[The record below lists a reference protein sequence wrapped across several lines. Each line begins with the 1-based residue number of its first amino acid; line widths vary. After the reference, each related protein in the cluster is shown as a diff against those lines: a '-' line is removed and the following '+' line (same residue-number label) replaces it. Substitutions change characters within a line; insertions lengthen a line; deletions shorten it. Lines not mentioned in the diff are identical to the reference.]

1 MFPRRPAQN
10 PPPSSVFP
18 PPSLSTFLC
27 WVGHP
32 RGKGECV
39 LSPGD
44 SEMPTGVTPSPC
56 CTRAQPGAFLKSTH
70 LIVSPRGGTTLYKSS
85 QYLKT
90 QFKVTG
96 PAYKVAL
103 DFSSLLFY
111 HDLKWA
117 HHSNGLL
124 AVLRTANPLSHLHSD
139 AYAASPACH
148 APVELR
154 LALQGQLRY
163 HPQRPFPFFP
173 PCIFSLMQLP

>member
-1 MFPRRPAQN
+1 MKDVSQKT
-10 PPPSSVFP
+10 SSESSALF
-18 PPSLSTFLC
+18 SLSSSFSL
-27 WVGHP
+27 HFS
-32 RGKGECV
+32 V
-39 LSPGD
+39 LGGSPSWEGRMCPLTRRLRD
-44 SEMPTGVTPSPC
+44 AHRSHTVSLLHTGTAWCFS
-56 CTRAQPGAFLKSTH
+56 KD